1 MGGKYICQ
9 YPDNEGE
16 ICEKEVHD
24 QKDVIF
30 TGKDASDP
38 NANKMAV

>member
-1 MGGKYICQ
+1 MKGWFV
-9 YPDNEGE
+9 E
-16 ICEKEVHD
+16 ILQCD

-30 TGKDASDP
+30 TGKDASDL